1 MNDEQRQAEKEIQ
14 EESEQAI
21 REQENYDEEEY
32 KPESNCYC
40 PECRK
45 EGYCAACE
53 DFGCE
58 MMPRTKY
65 HN

>member
-1 MNDEQRQAEKEIQ
+1 MDEEQLQA
-14 EESEQAI
+14 
-21 REQENYDEEEY
+21 EEEY
-32 KPESNCYC
+32 NPEPNCYC

-58 MMPRTKY
+58 MMPRTQY
-65 HN
+65 HV